1 MKRVVASTL
10 GSLLACEL
18 ALRLVGLGPW
28 APFADF
34 AEVPPMSDP
43 HPALGWVNRPGQH
56 AFPGAPVFIAADG
69 ARGQASDSAA
79 DVGLYGGSYVFG
91 YGLAEDQVV
100 SVQLADRRPDLAVR
114 NHGVPGYGTLQ
125 SQALEASVGAEAVV
139 VYGLI
144 DLHDARNAGAWSW
157 LAGLERASRGQA
169 WVQSPAAWWD
179 GEALQYGEPTGY
191 RHWELSESVAL
202 VALVERSV

>member
-1 MKRVVASTL
+1 
-10 GSLLACEL
+10 
-18 ALRLVGLGPW
+18 
-28 APFADF
+28 
-34 AEVPPMSDP
+34 
-43 HPALGWVNRPGQH
+43 
-56 AFPGAPVFIAADG
+56 
-69 ARGQASDSAA
+69 
-79 DVGLYGGSYVFG
+79 
-91 YGLAEDQVV
+91 EDQVV

-125 SQALEASVGAEAVV
+125 SQALEASVGQEAVV

-202 VALVERSV
+202 VALVERSVIAVHDRFLRTKSETTVRLVMKFRDQVEARGGRFAVALLHAPQRESFYLRRLGEEGVELLDLRHEAIDRWSLADGHPDARVHADWAERLAETL